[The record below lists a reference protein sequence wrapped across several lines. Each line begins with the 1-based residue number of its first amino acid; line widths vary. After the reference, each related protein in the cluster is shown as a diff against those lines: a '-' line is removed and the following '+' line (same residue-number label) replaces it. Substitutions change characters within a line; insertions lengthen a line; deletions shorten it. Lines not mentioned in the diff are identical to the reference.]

1 MFFVFLLSFVFFLFY
16 RMADE
21 DMTAQFKALTELVQQ
36 LQVENA
42 RLRSEA
48 SQSSSSV
55 PMGVLPIGEQQPPSS
70 GASAMGSSPIL
81 NPVGTVERY
90 VYVPRERK
98 CPRFSGKLSQDSLTV
113 EDWVEEARR
122 H

>member
-1 MFFVFLLSFVFFLFY
+1 
-16 RMADE
+16 MADE

-55 PMGVLPIGEQQPPSS
+55 PIGVLPSGEQQPPSA

-81 NPVGTVERY
+81 NPVGTVEHY

-98 CPRFSGKLSQDSLTV
+98 IDFLGSYPKTL
-113 EDWVEEARR
+113 
-122 H
+122 